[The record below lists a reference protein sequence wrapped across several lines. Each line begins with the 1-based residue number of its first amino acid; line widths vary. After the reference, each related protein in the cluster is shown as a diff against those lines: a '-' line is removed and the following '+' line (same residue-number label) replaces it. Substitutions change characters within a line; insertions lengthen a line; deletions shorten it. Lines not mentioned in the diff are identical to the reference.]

1 MIKKLGL
8 VVLLMLAINF
18 LAVAGGVGYLIG
30 AGKLDKEK
38 AAEIAKILF
47 PEPVPATQPSTQS
60 GEDDANDPLLSID
73 ELLVKTTGLSAAEQN
88 EFLRS
93 TFESM
98 SAQVDRQRREVS
110 DLRRQ
115 VDFAQAQLARDRA
128 ALEAREA
135 KLNDRDVKQ
144 TAAAS
149 DKGFQE
155 TLAVYDAMK
164 SKQVKDLFMNLEEE
178 TVVRYLQAMDPRRV
192 SSILKE
198 FKTPEELSKA
208 QGLLEQMRKNG
219 VTQEAM
225 GSPEAS
231 GSKESANTSAAR

>member
-1 MIKKLGL
+1 VIKKLGVL
-8 VVLLMLAINF
+8 VLFVLSLNF

-30 AGKLDKEK
+30 TGKLDKEK
-38 AAEIAKILF
+38 GKEIAKILF
-47 PEPVPATQPSTQS
+47 PEPVPTTQPTTQPSDS
-60 GEDDANDPLLSID
+60 DPDDPLLSID
-73 ELLVKTTGLSAAEQN
+73 ELLVKTTGMSAAQQN

-98 SAQVDRQRREVS
+98 SAQLDRQRREVM

-115 VDFAQAQLARDRA
+115 VDFAQVQLAKDRA
-128 ALEAREA
+128 TLDQRHQE
-135 KLNDRDVKQ
+135 LNTRDQQQ
-144 TAAAS
+144 TAAAT

-155 TLAVYDAMK
+155 SLAVYDAMK
-164 SKQVKDLFMNLEEE
+164 AKQVKDIFVSLEEE

-208 QGLLEQMRKNG
+208 QSLLEQMRKNG
-219 VTQEAM
+219 VTPDAM
-225 GSPEAS
+225 ESQRAS
-231 GSKESANTSAAR
+231 GSQDAADTSIAQ